1 MERVMGGGGKERRG
15 EGGDG
20 ESDGRREG
28 RRRGRERREGV
39 AWRGEALLRCG
50 GVFEAVEIAVD
61 GFLDA

>member
-1 MERVMGGGGKERRG
+1 MGGGGKERRG

-20 ESDGRREG
+20 ESDGRGRKGEREG
-28 RRRGRERREGV
+28 RGRERREGV